1 MGKGGFA
8 RCYEL
13 IDQTTKHVYAGK
25 IVPKTLLQKPHH
37 KDKMTL
43 EIQIHREVR
52 HQHIVGFHTFFEDEQ
67 NVYVLLEL
75 CTNRSLMEL
84 QKRRKAITEPE
95 ARYFLKQIVEACVYL
110 HGRNI
115 IHRDLKL
122 SNVFINDKMDVK
134 VGDFGLATKIDHV
147 GQKKKNSLWYPK
159 LPGT

>member
-1 MGKGGFA
+1 
-8 RCYEL
+8 
-13 IDQTTKHVYAGK
+13 
-25 IVPKTLLQKPHH
+25 
-37 KDKMTL
+37 
-43 EIQIHREVR
+43 
-52 HQHIVGFHTFFEDEQ
+52 
-67 NVYVLLEL
+67 
-75 CTNRSLMEL
+75 MEL

-147 GQKKKNSLWYPK
+147 GQKKKYK
-159 LPGT
+159 